1 MSQNSYIVLKDHKIF
16 FVGGTDFKT
25 NNKVFK
31 RGQMYVES
39 FKPKKTNGKKII
51 LIHGGGQSGAG
62 FISTA
67 DGRRGWLHNF
77 LDKGYEVYIV
87 DQPGR
92 ARSGYSEILY
102 GKYLERET
110 NLDDAE
116 RRFTAMAT
124 KGNWPQAKTHT
135 QWPSNGLR
143 GDQVFEQY
151 MASQVNTMADRIDI
165 EEMSKIALSDLID
178 QIGDTA
184 VLGHSQGGPF
194 CWLAADVRPKQVKAC
209 IAVEPNGPPFF
220 NVSYGGIQH
229 SHLDKQ
235 TFKKNDF
242 DKDWYQTSSEPDRPN
257 GITYSALT
265 YDPPLKQGE
274 KLIPEIDTQKT
285 PDNLV
290 QCFLQ
295 KEPARKLVNLS
306 KTKILI
312 LTAESSYHAP
322 YDHGTSNFL
331 KQAGVNHDF
340 IRLEDHKI
348 KGNGHMMM
356 HEKNSN
362 EVSNFIM
369 NWLDKNYG

>member
-1 MSQNSYIVLKDHKIF
+1 MSQNSDIVLKDHKIF
-16 FVGGTDFKT
+16 FVGGTDFKI

-39 FKPKKTNGKKII
+39 FKPKNTNGKKII

-116 RRFTAMAT
+116 RRFTAMST

-274 KLIPEIDTQKT
+274 KLIPEIDTEKT

>member
-1 MSQNSYIVLKDHKIF
+1 
-16 FVGGTDFKT
+16 
-25 NNKVFK
+25 
-31 RGQMYVES
+31 MYVES
-39 FKPKKTNGKKII
+39 FKPKNSNEKKIV

-67 DGRRGWLHNF
+67 DGRRGWLHSF

-92 ARSGYSEILY
+92 ARSGYSENLY

-194 CWLAADVRPKQVKAC
+194 CWLAADVRPQRVKAC
-209 IAVEPNGPPFF
+209 VAVEPNGPPFF

-242 DKDWYQTSSEPDRPN
+242 DKDWYQTSSEPDRPC

-285 PDNLV
+285 PENLV

-295 KEPARKLVNLS
+295 KEPARKLVNLA
-306 KTKILI
+306 KTNILI

-340 IRLEDHKI
+340 IRLEDHEI

-369 NWLDKNYG
+369 NWLDKNYA

>member
-1 MSQNSYIVLKDHKIF
+1 MTQEINLKDHKIF
-16 FVGGTDFKT
+16 FVGGDDFVKDGKT
-25 NNKVFK
+25 YR
-31 RGQMYVES
+31 RGQMYVEFFS
-39 FKPKKTNGKKII
+39 PKRSNHKNII

-62 FISTA
+62 FITTA
-67 DGRRGWLHNF
+67 DGRRGWLHDF
-77 LDKGYEVYIV
+77 LKKGYSVYVV

-92 ARSGYSEILY
+92 ARSGYSEKLY

-116 RRFTAMAT
+116 RRFTAMSK

-135 QWPSNGLR
+135 QWSGTGLR
-143 GDQVFEQY
+143 GEEVFEQY
-151 MASQVNTMADRIDI
+151 MASQVNTMADRVDI
-165 EEMSKIALSDLID
+165 EEMSKKALADLID
-178 QIGDTA
+178 LIGETA

-194 CWLAADVRPKQVKAC
+194 CWLASDVRPEKVKAC
-209 IAVEPNGPPFF
+209 VAVEPNGPPFF
-220 NVSYGGIQH
+220 NVSYGGVQH

-242 DKDWYQTSSEPDRPN
+242 DKDWYQTSLEPDRPN

-265 YDPPLKQGE
+265 YDPPLQNGE
-274 KLIPEIDTQKT
+274 KLIPELDKNPTS
-285 PDNLV
+285 DDLV

-306 KTKILI
+306 KTNILI

-331 KQAGVNHDF
+331 TQAGVKHDF
-340 IRLEDHKI
+340 IRLQDHNI
-348 KGNGHMMM
+348 NGNGHMMM
-356 HEKNSN
+356 HEKNSS
-362 EVSNFIM
+362 EVCNFIVS
-369 NWLDKNYG
+369 WLEKNYD